1 MSVDAAIRTAE
12 GLLPGEPAPD
22 GATDPRW
29 QAIIAVAEF
38 IPGYPEE
45 VWQFARRW
53 SAHEQEDVRVAIATC
68 VLEHLL
74 EHHFD
79 VLFDRV
85 EAVAREDALFMDTL
99 SQCSK
104 FGLSLERRNSKRL
117 DRLIK
122 GARRAS

>member
-1 MSVDAAIRTAE
+1 MSVSAAIHTAE

-22 GATDPRW
+22 GVTDPRW
-29 QAIIAVAEF
+29 EAIIAVAEY
-38 IPGYPEE
+38 IPDYPEE

-53 SAHEQEDVRVAIATC
+53 GAHEQEDVRMAIATC

-79 VLFDRV
+79 LLFDRV
-85 EAVAREDALFMDTL
+85 EAVARDSPLFMDTV
-99 SQCSK
+99 SQCWK
-104 FGLSLERRNSKRL
+104 FGQSLERRNSKRL